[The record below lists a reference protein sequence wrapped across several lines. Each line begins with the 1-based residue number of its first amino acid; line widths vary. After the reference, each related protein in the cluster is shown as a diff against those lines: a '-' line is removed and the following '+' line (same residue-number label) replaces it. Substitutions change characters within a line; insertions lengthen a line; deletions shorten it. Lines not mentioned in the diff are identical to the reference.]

1 MGRSVPAEGD
11 WIYYKKRG
19 NDALS
24 TKHMTIFAMF
34 VKFQVGMMGAK
45 EMYGTNLGWIVGVF
59 LWYGHAAR
67 GVEDVALS
75 DDRKYARETLYTIN
89 KNIC

>member
-1 MGRSVPAEGD
+1 
-11 WIYYKKRG
+11 
-19 NDALS
+19 
-24 TKHMTIFAMF
+24 MTIFAMF

-59 LWYGHAAR
+59 LWYGHAAG
-67 GVEDVALS
+67 GVEAVALS

>member
-1 MGRSVPAEGD
+1 
-11 WIYYKKRG
+11 
-19 NDALS
+19 
-24 TKHMTIFAMF
+24 MTIFAMF

-45 EMYGTNLGWIVGVF
+45 EMHGTNLGWIVGVF

-75 DDRKYARETLYTIN
+75 DDGKYVTGSLYI

>member
-1 MGRSVPAEGD
+1 
-11 WIYYKKRG
+11 
-19 NDALS
+19 
-24 TKHMTIFAMF
+24 MTIFAMF

-59 LWYGHAAR
+59 LWYGHAAG

-75 DDRKYARETLYTIN
+75 DDGKYVTGSLYII

>member
-1 MGRSVPAEGD
+1 
-11 WIYYKKRG
+11 
-19 NDALS
+19 
-24 TKHMTIFAMF
+24 MTIFAMF

-59 LWYGHAAR
+59 LWYGHAAW